1 MVRYVKN
8 EGRPALGF
16 AVESEES
23 DESSDDEPLSDQPS
37 LATLVSENPGSP
49 PDSQAPFVPKSERR
63 RSSARVSFKEDMAF
77 VDRQGYTRDSENLG
91 GAARRRAGAPTPA
104 RAPSP
109 PYRRRGGPATR
120 AAARS
125 VPTRGIR
132 LVVMARRGGGR
143 PFLGLEMSGAA
154 RELRRRSRGRLRG
167 Q

>member
-77 VDRQGYTRDSENLG
+77 VDRQGYTRDSENLKMG
-91 GAARRRAGAPTPA
+91 K
-104 RAPSP
+104 
-109 PYRRRGGPATR
+109 TR
-120 AAARS
+120 FYADRS
-125 VPTRGIR
+125 
-132 LVVMARRGGGR
+132 
-143 PFLGLEMSGAA
+143 
-154 RELRRRSRGRLRG
+154 ELRGNRLSRNLYIS
-167 Q
+167 